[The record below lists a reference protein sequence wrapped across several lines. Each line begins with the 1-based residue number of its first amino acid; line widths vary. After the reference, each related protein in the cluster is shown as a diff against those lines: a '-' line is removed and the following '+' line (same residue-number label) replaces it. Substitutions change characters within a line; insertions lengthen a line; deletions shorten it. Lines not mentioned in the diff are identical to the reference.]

1 MNKGNNNDQIQTNNQ
16 LGNTNQTNTNNYSL
30 PNKKTIVWESV
41 INEKKYKFNCQFKT
55 SFQYNLSINDSEP
68 MSLINK
74 GIGKIFNT
82 IISGFEESFV
92 FDNINM
98 RLVIPSNLW
107 SNSIKNADVVV
118 DNKFSRT
125 GKEYVVAP
133 KWVYIFIVLCL
144 LIVVG
149 GGAIPFLLAF
159 SGITG
164 CLKVAKSNKSTGIKV
179 ISCIGITLAVWIAFL
194 LVVVIVSSST

>member
-1 MNKGNNNDQIQTNNQ
+1 VNKNNN
-16 LGNTNQTNTNNYSL
+16 GNQTHTNNYSL

-41 INEKKYKFNCQFKT
+41 INKKKYKFNCQFKT

-68 MSLINK
+68 MSLIPK
-74 GIGKIFNT
+74 GIGKMFNT

-98 RLVIPSNLW
+98 RLVIPSNFW

-133 KWVYIFIVLCL
+133 KWVYFFIVLCL

-149 GGAIPFLLAF
+149 GGALPFLLAF

-179 ISCIGITLAVWIAFL
+179 ISCIIITIAVWIAFL
-194 LVVVIVSSST
+194 LAAVILSSAT

>member
-1 MNKGNNNDQIQTNNQ
+1 MNRNNRIDQNQVNNQ
-16 LGNTNQTNTNNYSL
+16 LGNTNHTYTNNYSL
-30 PNKKTIVWESV
+30 PNKKTIVWESI
-41 INEKKYKFNCQFKT
+41 INKKKYKFNCQFKT
-55 SFQYNLSINDSEP
+55 SFQYILSINDSEP
-68 MSLINK
+68 MSLIPK
-74 GIGKIFNT
+74 GIGKMFNT
-82 IISGFEESFV
+82 IVSGFEESFV

-107 SNSIKNADVVV
+107 GNSIKNADVVV

-149 GGAIPFLLAF
+149 GGALPFLLAF

-164 CLKVAKSNKSTGIKV
+164 CLKVAKSNKPTGIKV
-179 ISCIGITLAVWIAFL
+179 ISCISITLAVWITFL
-194 LVVVIVSSST
+194 LLLVILSPAT

>member
-1 MNKGNNNDQIQTNNQ
+1 MNKENNNDQIQTNNQ
-16 LGNTNQTNTNNYSL
+16 LGNTNQTYTNNYSM

-41 INEKKYKFNCQFKT
+41 INEKKYKFNCQFKS
-55 SFQYNLSINDSEP
+55 SFQYNLSINDIEP
-68 MSLINK
+68 MSLMNK

-82 IISGFEESFV
+82 IISGFGESFI

-98 RLVIPSNLW
+98 RLVIPSNFW
-107 SNSIKNADVVV
+107 GNSIKNADVVV

-133 KWVYIFIVLCL
+133 KWVYFFIILCL

-164 CLKVAKSNKSTGIKV
+164 CLKVAKSNISTGIKV
-179 ISCIGITLAVWIAFL
+179 I
-194 LVVVIVSSST
+194 VV